1 MEEEL
6 RAFLFS
12 EFKDWK
18 KVNKVLNEAYEESG
32 ISNLD
37 IASPEKRRTLAM
49 ILKSEMPT
57 VSIARGNLL
66 FSRILSIL
74 NLEGEDNIAALKLK
88 PKEKKVLEENL
99 MIKDFWSNVD
109 KSLMKFEIIFNMFW
123 LRAGEAEAGGMSHS
137 EVLKITKKAMAA
149 VKKDLERAYIILK
162 EKFNLEQDSLKLKNA
177 SKNKYISLRDN
188 GLPNYKKERA
198 HSEIEGYVEEF
209 WKVIV
214 SSYAEFEK
222 IFFETLNKEIEIK
235 KQGKDDSKFI
245 EETRKKLSFIWAAI
259 ENGYKDFQKKLNDY
273 HEEYM
278 KSDKE

>member
-109 KSLMKFEIIFNMFW
+109 KSLIGILEDFFEYLNSF
-123 LRAGEAEAGGMSHS
+123 S
-137 EVLKITKKAMAA
+137 
-149 VKKDLERAYIILK
+149 
-162 EKFNLEQDSLKLKNA
+162 
-177 SKNKYISLRDN
+177 
-188 GLPNYKKERA
+188 P
-198 HSEIEGYVEEF
+198 
-209 WKVIV
+209 KVI
-214 SSYAEFEK
+214 
-222 IFFETLNKEIEIK
+222 
-235 KQGKDDSKFI
+235 G
-245 EETRKKLSFIWAAI
+245 
-259 ENGYKDFQKKLNDY
+259 
-273 HEEYM
+273 
-278 KSDKE
+278 